1 MVREEGV
8 MSWKRRR
15 RSQRDSTV
23 CIMVENIMSSMARVI
38 GYDGAMCCKKKAH
51 DDVRI
56 GSTQS
61 SGYHEGL
68 KDIHGQ

>member
-1 MVREEGV
+1 

-38 GYDGAMCCKKKAH
+38 GYDGAMCCKKKLM
-51 DDVRI
+51 
-56 GSTQS
+56 TML
-61 SGYHEGL
+61 EL
-68 KDIHGQ
+68 GQPRVVVIMRG